1 VAVGVAIHA
10 GKRVYKTHSKPFSI
24 EAPPLALDLG
34 RAWHLRFLSAL
45 RFTFVAAT
53 MFTSD

>member
-1 VAVGVAIHA
+1 MAVGVAIHA